1 MIEFQ
6 QYLGFVIFAV
16 IGLAGFWIMVFLL
29 GFLPYWIF
37 GYFQDLRR
45 QKKEEAEGQLQETV

>member
-6 QYLGFVIFAV
+6 QWLGFVLFAF
-16 IGLAGFWIMVFLL
+16 IGLAGFWIFLFLL

-37 GYFQDLRR
+37 GYYKDLNR
-45 QKKEEAEGQLQETV
+45 QKKAEREEELNA